1 MGMNEYRLTRLS
13 RPWFESLPSVLG
25 SLRSMARV
33 MRPVGFALVSSTTLG
48 GSVTAQQR
56 TVADSTR
63 DSTVVL
69 RPIEVSV
76 TRRQTSLFAV
86 PFAVAIVGRD
96 ELLRGR
102 ATLGLDEALASVPG
116 LFIANRYNPTL
127 DQRIS
132 IRGFGSRSAFGARG
146 VKILL
151 DGIPQTLPDGQ
162 GQLTNVEIS
171 SLGAVEVLRGSS
183 SSLYGNASGGV
194 ILLRT
199 ATPEPG
205 RTEASGRM
213 VGGAYGMVKFSGRV
227 AAPAGR
233 GTIVVS
239 GARTVTDGFRDHS
252 KAEINNVAVRFEQEL
267 SAGMSVVVSTHWAKN
282 PTLDNPGSLT
292 RGEVDTLPS
301 QANARNVGADAGK
314 AVEQGQLGVTLTK
327 LFRSGASIGVTA
339 FGLKRDLNN
348 PLSFA
353 FIRIDREA
361 LGARATV
368 AVSLSAG
375 SLDPRLTFGVD
386 LQRQRDD
393 RVHRTTDRVTITRD
407 QLERVT
413 EIGPFGQIAF
423 DLSDRATVTLG
434 SRFDRITF
442 SVEDRLVTA
451 TNPDDSGDREMSSL
465 SGSAGVTVR
474 LNDAFQPYANVST
487 SFETPTTTELAN
499 RPQGPGGFNPT
510 LEPQHAV
517 SVELGVR
524 GAAADGVLEYT
535 AALFNIEIQ
544 DALIPFEVPSEPSRR
559 FFQNA
564 GSTRHRG
571 VELSATL
578 RPTQGVTFV
587 SAYTLADYHFVDFQ
601 TASGTF
607 DGNDIPGVP
616 RHKLYGSVRLTS
628 PAGWWLATDHHIA
641 SAHFVDDANTAA
653 SKNDGWFTTDIR
665 VGWEGNAGAWRLA
678 PFGGVLNVFDA
689 SYVGSVSVN
698 AGFGRFFEP
707 SPPRNVYV
715 GLELS
720 PGW

>member
-1 MGMNEYRLTRLS
+1 MGMNECRLLRLS
-13 RPWFESLPSVLG
+13 RQWFESLPLVLG
-25 SLRSMARV
+25 SLRSMTRV
-33 MRPVGFALVSSTTLG
+33 MRPLGFALVSSTSLV
-48 GSVTAQQR
+48 GSVAGQQG

-76 TRRQTSLFAV
+76 TRRQTSLFTV
-86 PFAVAIVGRD
+86 PFAVAIVDRD

-116 LFIANRYNPTL
+116 LFIANRYNPSL

-162 GQLTNVEIS
+162 GQLTNVEIG

-194 ILLRT
+194 ISLRT

-205 RTEASGRM
+205 RTEASARM
-213 VGGAYGMVKFSGRV
+213 VGGAYGMVKISGRV

-252 KAEINNVAVRFEQEL
+252 RAEINNVGVRFEQKL
-267 SAGMSVVVSTHWAKN
+267 SAGMSVLVSTHWAKN

-339 FGLKRDLNN
+339 FGLKRDLDN

-353 FIRIDREA
+353 FIQIDREA

-368 AVSLSAG
+368 AVPLSAG

-386 LQRQRDD
+386 LQRQTDD
-393 RVHRTTDRVTITRD
+393 RVHRTTDRATITRD

-413 EIGPFGQIAF
+413 EIGPFAQIAF

-442 SVEDRLVTA
+442 SAEDRLLTDG
-451 TNPDDSGDREMSSL
+451 DDSGDRDMSSL

-474 LNDAFQPYANVST
+474 LDDAFQPYANVST

-510 LEPQHAV
+510 LEPQQAV

-524 GAAADGVLEYT
+524 GAGADGVLEYSV
-535 AALFNIEIQ
+535 ALFNIEIE
-544 DALIPFEVPSEPSRR
+544 DALIPFEVPNEPSRR

-578 RPTQGVTFV
+578 RPAQGVTFV
-587 SAYTLADYHFVDFQ
+587 SAYTLADYQFVDFQ

-616 RHKLYGSVRLTS
+616 RHNFYGSVRLTS
-628 PAGWWLATDHHIA
+628 PTGWWLATDHHIA
-641 SAHFVDDANTAA
+641 SAHFVDDANTAT
-653 SKNDGWFTTDIR
+653 SKNDGWFTTDVR
-665 VGWEGNAGAWRLA
+665 MGWQGNAGGWRLA
-678 PFGGVLNVFDA
+678 PFAGVLNVFDED
-689 SYVGSVSVN
+689 YVGSVSVN

-720 PGW
+720 PGWN

>member
-1 MGMNEYRLTRLS
+1 MNECRLSRLS
-13 RPWFESLPSVLG
+13 RPWFESPPSVLG

-48 GSVTAQQR
+48 GSVAAQQR

-252 KAEINNVAVRFEQEL
+252 KAEINNVGVRFEQEL
-267 SAGMSVVVSTHWAKN
+267 SAGMSVLVSTHWAKN

-368 AVSLSAG
+368 AVPLSG

-393 RVHRTTDRVTITRD
+393 RVHRTTDRATITRD
-407 QLERVT
+407 QLERVRVFEHSGICPWDGKT
-413 EIGPFGQIAF
+413 ELVQGQH
-423 DLSDRATVTLG
+423 DLSELRSLQDWYLRYELT
-434 SRFDRITF
+434 
-442 SVEDRLVTA
+442 SVE
-451 TNPDDSGDREMSSL
+451 
-465 SGSAGVTVR
+465 GVAEV
-474 LNDAFQPYANVST
+474 AAI
-487 SFETPTTTELAN
+487 
-499 RPQGPGGFNPT
+499 GGF
-510 LEPQHAV
+510 
-517 SVELGVR
+517 VR
-524 GAAADGVLEYT
+524 
-535 AALFNIEIQ
+535 
-544 DALIPFEVPSEPSRR
+544 
-559 FFQNA
+559 
-564 GSTRHRG
+564 
-571 VELSATL
+571 
-578 RPTQGVTFV
+578 
-587 SAYTLADYHFVDFQ
+587 
-601 TASGTF
+601 
-607 DGNDIPGVP
+607 
-616 RHKLYGSVRLTS
+616 
-628 PAGWWLATDHHIA
+628 
-641 SAHFVDDANTAA
+641 
-653 SKNDGWFTTDIR
+653 
-665 VGWEGNAGAWRLA
+665 
-678 PFGGVLNVFDA
+678 
-689 SYVGSVSVN
+689 
-698 AGFGRFFEP
+698 
-707 SPPRNVYV
+707 
-715 GLELS
+715 
-720 PGW
+720 